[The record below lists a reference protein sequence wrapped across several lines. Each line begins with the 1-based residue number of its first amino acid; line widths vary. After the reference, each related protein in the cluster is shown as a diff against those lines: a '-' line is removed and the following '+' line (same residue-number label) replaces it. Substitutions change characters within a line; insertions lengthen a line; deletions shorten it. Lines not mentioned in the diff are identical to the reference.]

1 MGFWISAQLSWWP
14 HFWRGLSPA
23 QLSGSAN
30 FELTLQRRS
39 ATKQALVKAD
49 ADRRLRRALLRR
61 YAGQNVMLHP
71 GQSCF
76 YWRDARQ
83 ADLVKI
89 RWLGPALLVLR
100 EDDPEGKPYVYWLSH
115 GTQLLRCAPHH
126 VRQDFR
132 SVETTIG
139 GLEVARQ
146 AVASLKSRGVTRF
159 LDLDRL
165 NKRNIDEVDE
175 DEEAMDEDLAEPAA
189 RRPRLDVGDFRA
201 LPGGDDDSGYEPTT
215 PGDPPDNGSVVLSP
229 PSLWWHYSFRG

>member
-1 MGFWISAQLSWWP
+1 MSTGFLMAPNSFVVPLTT
-14 HFWRGLSPA
+14 
-23 QLSGSAN
+23 SGKTS
-30 FELTLQRRS
+30 
-39 ATKQALVKAD
+39 
-49 ADRRLRRALLRR
+49 
-61 YAGQNVMLHP
+61 
-71 GQSCF
+71 
-76 YWRDARQ
+76 
-83 ADLVKI
+83 
-89 RWLGPALLVLR
+89 
-100 EDDPEGKPYVYWLSH
+100 
-115 GTQLLRCAPHH
+115 
-126 VRQDFR
+126 

-229 PSLWWHYSFRG
+229 PSPEMRRLQQAGDPHQGLPAPSAFPVQLPPLPPGQLEADTEQDVPVDTP